1 MGQRA
6 CKGISRR
13 NADASARVPQSSEVA
28 TTYTARQ
35 EFEPQQAV
43 RVVGHDFN
51 AASFDNVFIG
61 ISGLIGA
68 GKSTLATALGKEL
81 GLPVY
86 FEPVADNA
94 YLADFYKD
102 MSKYSFAMQIF
113 LLNKR
118 FKQQQQIV
126 WQGSGGVQDRTIY
139 EDSIFARMLR
149 DSGHMDDRDFTT
161 YMELFQNMANFMKK
175 PNIIV
180 HLDLTPEESY
190 RRIQL
195 RKRDCESG
203 IPLEYLKALHAA
215 YEVFIADIARVIPV
229 IKVDYSRFR
238 TAEEMAQVIKNEYA
252 KIANIRCVAFSK
264 QGADKFSTPTKS
276 STKCEAA
283 TMTPDSDEQ
292 ASVVSTSS

>member
-1 MGQRA
+1 MG
-6 CKGISRR
+6 
-13 NADASARVPQSSEVA
+13 
-28 TTYTARQ
+28 
-35 EFEPQQAV
+35 
-43 RVVGHDFN
+43 
-51 AASFDNVFIG
+51 
-61 ISGLIGA
+61 SGLIGA

-81 GLPVY
+81 NLPVY
-86 FEPVADNA
+86 YEPVADNA

-113 LLNKR
+113 LMGKR

-126 WQGSGGVQDRTIY
+126 WQGAGGVQDRTIY
-139 EDSIFARMLR
+139 EDSVFARMLR
-149 DSGHMDDRDFTT
+149 DSGNMDDRDFQT

-175 PNIIV
+175 PNIIA

-238 TAEEMAQVIKNEYA
+238 TAEEMAHVIRQEYA
-252 KIANIRCVAFSK
+252 KIANIRCVTFDKPFSE
-264 QGADKFSTPTKS
+264 AFSTPVKS
-276 STKCEAA
+276 A
-283 TMTPDSDEQ
+283 TNSETETLTPDSDDQ
-292 ASVVSTSS
+292 ASVGSDPAQMKVRSCA

>member
-1 MGQRA
+1 M
-6 CKGISRR
+6 
-13 NADASARVPQSSEVA
+13 DAAESHAPI
-28 TTYTARQ
+28 
-35 EFEPQQAV
+35 
-43 RVVGHDFN
+43 VGHDFN
-51 AASFDNVFIG
+51 AASFDNLFIG

-81 GLPVY
+81 NLPVY
-86 FEPVADNA
+86 YEPVADNA

-102 MSKYSFAMQIF
+102 MTKYSFAMQIF

-118 FKQQQQIV
+118 FRQQQQIV

-149 DSGHMDDRDFTT
+149 DSGHMDDRDFKT
-161 YMELFQNMANFMKK
+161 YMELFQNMSNFMKK

-195 RKRDCESG
+195 RKRECESG

-238 TAEEMAQVIKNEYA
+238 TAEEMAQVIKEEYA
-252 KIANIRCVAFSK
+252 KIANIRCVTFDKPFS
-264 QGADKFSTPTKS
+264 GNVSTPEMSGTNS
-276 STKCEAA
+276 EPETLTA
-283 TMTPDSDEQ
+283 DSDDQ
-292 ASVVSTSS
+292 ASVGSERANVKERCLAQGGEL